1 MDEDKDEVEAQQSLV
16 DVVVVVL
23 LLLLFAVTGLDVVV
37 LLRRVEMLRA
47 AGFAFVV
54 VLVVGVEGAR

>member
-1 MDEDKDEVEAQQSLV
+1 
-16 DVVVVVL
+16 
-23 LLLLFAVTGLDVVV
+23 VVV